1 MATQFLNAITQNIGV
16 TPVAVLS
23 TTSSGT
29 YTIIGLN
36 LANTTN
42 TMIQVSV
49 QLFTY
54 GASGDGT
61 NNINNITSQAY
72 IAKNIMMAPQSS
84 LKIITN
90 SEKLILGNNNAIL
103 VNSNNNNS
111 IDSIVSYVSI
121 S

>member
-1 MATQFLNAITQNIGV
+1 MATQFLNSISQNIGI

-23 TTSSGT
+23 TNNVGS
-29 YTIIGLN
+29 YTVIGLN

-42 TMIQVSV
+42 AMVQISV

-54 GASGDGT
+54 GANGDGT
-61 NNINNITSQAY
+61 NNTSNVISQAF

-84 LKIITN
+84 LKLITN
-90 SEKLILGNNNAIL
+90 SEKLILAGNNAVLI
-103 VNSNNNNS
+103 NSNANNS
-111 IDSIVSYVSI
+111 IDAVVSYVSI